1 MPARLPA
8 GSLAG
13 SATPATVVSTASTAS
28 AIPVFFPDISSSHSW
43 GCPRHT
49 EHHREDDGQ
58 GFNLE
63 GEFNHG
69 MNQKYRHREQIATHM
84 NEPAFTVIITME
96 KDLAS

>member
-13 SATPATVVSTASTAS
+13 SATPATVVSTASAAS
-28 AIPVFFPDISSSHSW
+28 AIPVFFPDISSSHSR
-43 GCPRHT
+43 GRPCYS

-69 MNQKYRHREQIATHM
+69 MNQKYRHREQIATHV